1 MLNAAGWC
9 CSLPAGI
16 GAVVGSTDFIVLYC
30 RAYTAVGVLTIIAL
44 AISSFNNTL
53 AFYWV
58 LFVLALQR
66 GPVLPCQEELS
77 EPTDAR
83 TKNIALALYAL
94 PLLVLLPYPVELL
107 LALQNLPDPIPF

>member
-1 MLNAAGWC
+1 
-9 CSLPAGI
+9 
-16 GAVVGSTDFIVLYC
+16 VLYC